1 MIRRARAIQK
11 KVEMIEK
18 TSSAAAPLIFVE
30 ISSAWEEDNETETT
44 EALSSWLPDPAFC
57 ENCLSAGISLLR
69 RRDLKSAPHQDDATQ
84 SSSVESPLSLPRT
97 YEISIRFAES
107 AESKQLNATYRGRN
121 NSTNVLSFP
130 IAEETA
136 QWLTPLDISDPGNA
150 EQANSEVAP
159 LGELVLCPSIIESEA
174 IAQHK
179 SLEIHWAHLLIH
191 GLFHLLNFDHIN
203 EEDAEEMESLEIET
217 LRSLGIPN
225 PYLLD

>member
-1 MIRRARAIQK
+1 MT
-11 KVEMIEK
+11 ET
-18 TSSAAAPLIFVE
+18 TSSAVAPLISVE
-30 ISSAWEEDNETETT
+30 ISSAWEDDDTTETA
-44 EALSSWLPDPAFC
+44 EALPNWLPDPAFC

-69 RRDLKSAPHQDDATQ
+69 RRDLQSAPHQAQ
-84 SSSVESPLSLPRT
+84 SSSAESPLPLPRT
-97 YEISIRFAES
+97 YDISIRFAGS

-130 IAEETA
+130 IAEDTA
-136 QWLTPLDISDPGNA
+136 QWLTPLDIRDSGNA
-150 EQANSEVAP
+150 KEADSQVAA
-159 LGELVLCPSIIESEA
+159 LGELVLCPSIIEGEA

-179 SLEIHWAHLLIH
+179 SLENHWAHLLIH